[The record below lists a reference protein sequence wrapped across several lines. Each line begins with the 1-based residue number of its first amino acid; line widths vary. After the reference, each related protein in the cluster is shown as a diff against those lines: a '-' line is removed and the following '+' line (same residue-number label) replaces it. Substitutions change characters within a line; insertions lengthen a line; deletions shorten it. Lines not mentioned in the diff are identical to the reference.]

1 MNEKKRVLVC
11 EFHQESNTFNPTIET
26 YEGFLN
32 PKKPTYGKDLYA
44 HCKGTHTPLGGT
56 IKSIEEAGG
65 EPILTFSLF
74 VQKSFPTA
82 VSLLMSCI

>member
-32 PKKPTYGKDLYA
+32 PQKPVYGEELYS
-44 HCKGTHTPLGGT
+44 HVKGTHTPLGGI
-56 IKSIEEAGG
+56 IKSVVTKKSYFRFADFVFHIC
-65 EPILTFSLF
+65 IL
-74 VQKSFPTA
+74 
-82 VSLLMSCI
+82 